1 MRLLNTTTL
10 KLEQFLNNMPQYAI
24 LSHTWG
30 EQEVTFNDISS
41 SARTSLKGR
50 QKVKNCCKL
59 ARSQGWQYVW
69 IDTCC
74 INKADS
80 YEFGEAI
87 NSMFRWYEEAQICYA
102 FLEDVPPHYCSDGK
116 SRPRNSEVVQSR
128 WFTRGWTQQELLA
141 PSFLAFVDSD
151 WNIVGSRETCT
162 LAVAYA
168 TTIEQK
174 DIQNFRSCSIAT
186 ELSWA
191 SKRQTTKIEDRAYSM
206 MGLLGVHMPL
216 LYGEGKNAFV
226 RLQHELIRL
235 FNDETVLL
243 WTTRKGSVFSTNA
256 RSFAERMGGRGRY
269 PEWMVRESLF
279 AESPEAFSESN
290 GLAVIH
296 FDKGPRN
303 VGLSNGGISLK
314 VELFQRFEDEGSKY
328 QQRLSNSRTPALY
341 AIKLNCA
348 RTSEPDDPMILPLAA
363 TGIGHPVYEVLRTG
377 SLYSWQEF
385 MDTTRLLRG
394 KRQSLGRHSITLTHP
409 KPSALINPSTTLLT
423 VPAKSSRLASLLL
436 RKSFGYRPDKDS
448 HQQWSFVAP
457 RAISSSSDAGLLG
470 FADMNYFGTIML
482 KDGGALMTNGTLYI
496 QILGVTGTSSS
507 PIFYLLVVYFC
518 PPFPRFGIWLVD
530 RKLPRPER
538 WVDILNQSNGPKPGS
553 SIDGDAPGPEHL
565 LKFLNKD
572 IHTGFDLDSEVD
584 YPHTAPFRDNLLV
597 QVTTKPT
604 PLSPNSP
611 PRLEGHPFSDD
622 PAQDTAA
629 NCWLR
634 RAAADELT
642 ISKHVQLEISLVEK
656 ELLENDHP
664 DEVEWKYME
673 EMEDDDD
680 LCDLDD

>member
-10 KLEQFLNNMPQYAI
+10 RLEQFLNIMPQYAI

-41 SARTSLKGR
+41 SARTSLKAW
-50 QKVKNCCKL
+50 QKVKNYCKL
-59 ARSQGWQYVW
+59 ARSQGWQYVG

-87 NSMFRWYEEAQICYA
+87 NSMFRC
-102 FLEDVPPHYCSDGK
+102 DGK

-141 PSFLAFVDSD
+141 PPFLAFVDSD

-174 DIQNFRSCSIAT
+174 DIQNFRSCSIST

-243 WTTRKGSVFSTNA
+243 WTTRKGSVFSTNT

-290 GLAVIH
+290 GLAVIRFH
-296 FDKGPRN
+296 KGLRN
-303 VGLSNGGISLK
+303 VGISNDGISLK

-348 RTSEPDDPMILPLAA
+348 RTSKPDDPMILPLAA
-363 TGIGHPVYEVLRTG
+363 TGIGHPVYEVLRT
-377 SLYSWQEF
+377 
-385 MDTTRLLRG
+385 
-394 KRQSLGRHSITLTHP
+394 
-409 KPSALINPSTTLLT
+409 
-423 VPAKSSRLASLLL
+423 
-436 RKSFGYRPDKDS
+436 
-448 HQQWSFVAP
+448 
-457 RAISSSSDAGLLG
+457 
-470 FADMNYFGTIML
+470 
-482 KDGGALMTNGTLYI
+482 
-496 QILGVTGTSSS
+496 
-507 PIFYLLVVYFC
+507 
-518 PPFPRFGIWLVD
+518 
-530 RKLPRPER
+530 
-538 WVDILNQSNGPKPGS
+538 
-553 SIDGDAPGPEHL
+553 
-565 LKFLNKD
+565 
-572 IHTGFDLDSEVD
+572 
-584 YPHTAPFRDNLLV
+584 
-597 QVTTKPT
+597 
-604 PLSPNSP
+604 
-611 PRLEGHPFSDD
+611 
-622 PAQDTAA
+622 
-629 NCWLR
+629 
-634 RAAADELT
+634 
-642 ISKHVQLEISLVEK
+642 
-656 ELLENDHP
+656 
-664 DEVEWKYME
+664 
-673 EMEDDDD
+673 
-680 LCDLDD
+680 